1 MHKKKNQKP
10 ITNLVAQKQAD
21 TSQVKKPKPTQ
32 AQPTLLKEEDEIK
45 LEILQHD
52 CENLSTVL
60 NQIIKKTLLKI
71 KHSN

>member
-10 ITNLVAQKQAD
+10 TTNPVAQKQAD

-32 AQPTLLKEEDEIK
+32 ALPIPQKEEDKIK

-60 NQIIKKTLLKI
+60 NQIIKK
-71 KHSN
+71 HY